1 VTRILVT
8 GGHGFIGS
16 HLVDGL
22 AAAGHRDVTILGRRR
37 RPGRS
42 KFILDDL
49 SDAGRVRRALASR
62 RFEVVYHAAWST
74 IHETSLEDIALDVEA
89 NLKTTVNL
97 LEACRATGVRRV
109 IFLSSGG
116 TVYGL
121 PRTSPVREDHPTD
134 PISAYGITKLAAEKY
149 LELYRHL
156 YGLDYV
162 IFRPSVPYGPGQNPL
177 KRQGAVSVF
186 TYRALRGEPITI
198 WGDGSAVRD
207 FFYVGDMIQ
216 PLVRALD
223 APIKGP
229 RIFNLAGRRGYTL
242 LQLVKVLGSTLNL
255 EPRIDFKPAR
265 AFDVPTVRLDIGAA
279 TRAFRWTESTPLAE
293 GIRRTADWQRAWMRG
308 R

>member
-1 VTRILVT
+1 MTRILVT

-22 AAAGHRDVTILGRRR
+22 AAAGHRDVTVLSRRR
-37 RPGRS
+37 RPGS
-42 KFILDDL
+42 PKFILSDL
-49 SDAGRVRRALASR
+49 TNPGQVRRALASR
-62 RFEVVYHAAWST
+62 RFDVVYHAAWST
-74 IHETSLEDIALDVEA
+74 IHETSLQDIALDVEA
-89 NLKTTVNL
+89 NLMTTVNL
-97 LEACRATGVRRV
+97 LEACRETGVRRV
-109 IFLSSGG
+109 VFLSSGG

-121 PRTSPVREDHPTD
+121 PRRSPVREDHPTD

-156 YGLDYV
+156 YGLEYV
-162 IFRPSVPYGPGQNPL
+162 IFRPSVPYGPGQNPM

-186 TYRALRGEPITI
+186 TYRALKGEPLTI

-207 FFYVGDMIQ
+207 FFYVEDMIP

-223 APIKGP
+223 APLKGP

-242 LQLVKVLGSTLNL
+242 LELVKVLGSTLDVK
-255 EPRIDFKPAR
+255 PRIDFKPAR
-265 AFDVPTVRLDIGAA
+265 AFDVPSVRLDISAA
-279 TRAFRWTESTPLAE
+279 TKAFRWTQSTPLAE
-293 GIRRTADWQRAWMRG
+293 GIRRTADWLRGWMKG